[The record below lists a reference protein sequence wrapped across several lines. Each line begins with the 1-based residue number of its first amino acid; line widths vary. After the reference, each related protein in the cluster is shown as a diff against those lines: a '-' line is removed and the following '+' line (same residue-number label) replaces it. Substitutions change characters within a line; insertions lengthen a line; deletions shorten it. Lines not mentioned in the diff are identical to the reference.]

1 MLKRHGDTNGL
12 KHIQETTMYFAS
24 DLNTEDLN
32 KLHEIA
38 RRDEERY
45 SDRDLEKISIRFG
58 AGSPYPSTPRSQR
71 QYDGCQK
78 D

>member
-1 MLKRHGDTNGL
+1 
-12 KHIQETTMYFAS
+12 MYFAS

-32 KLHEIA
+32 LFNVVDHWNHTSEY
-38 RRDEERY
+38 DL
-45 SDRDLEKISIRFG
+45 DLENISVRIG